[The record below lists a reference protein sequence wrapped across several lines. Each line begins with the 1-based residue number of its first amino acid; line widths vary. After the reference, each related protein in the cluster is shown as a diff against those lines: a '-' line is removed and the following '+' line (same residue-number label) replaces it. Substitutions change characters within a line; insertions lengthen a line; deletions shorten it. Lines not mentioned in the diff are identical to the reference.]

1 MNGEVKFADGFGFVA
16 DGDNAQLYYQNVT
29 VENGTI
35 EDPVELLGNLTFKG
49 TVSVNAAISAY
60 DDADVE
66 FNNYPAGDINALTLA
81 DGAAVTL
88 SDVNLGLGANTV
100 TLGADASLTLDGA
113 LNANAKMYKVVDG
126 ENVYVNAAGQTD
138 AELQAIYDAAKD
150 AYDTELS
157 AWESARDAWLADPAN
172 VDKTEADYIT
182 ETGNAKPVAPVRQEF
197 VQGYRDGSIDMAM
210 WNGSVL
216 TVNKDVE
223 VRSLN
228 LKADAPAEETVFNY
242 TIAGSAELTVTGSIG
257 VEPDLNNVAANV
269 TIDTAVTA
277 EYLGLTGFADTVALN
292 AEFTAKTLVNMGA
305 GNDVLNINAKFTA
318 ATLDMGAGD
327 DVLNINAAGS
337 DISTISNAETVN
349 ISADTTLK
357 TVTGSTRI
365 VVKSGTA
372 SITAEGGIVS
382 YEVQGGTLNGA
393 LSRDIQVV
401 ENASLSGSSTGTIT
415 VAEGKSIAL
424 SNGYSAA
431 AINGTAGGAAE
442 TVTGTNIMVQEA
454 NNVSFDVT
462 GTLTLTGTSY
472 AAEFEVANATIKFNS
487 TASFDSSAWTGAKY
501 DFSAQTTAVTDTA
514 TISDVADWGALFG
527 KFSVDLNTTTDFYSN
542 ASLSGITLDQL
553 AGRADNTVEG
563 SITLGT
569 TTFTAAAGSDD
580 FVNNGKKLALTGT
593 TLGIAS
599 V

>member
-49 TVSVNAAISAY
+49 TVSVNAAISTY

-66 FNNYPAGDINALTLA
+66 FGSVPAGFVNTLTLA

-126 ENVYVNAAGQTD
+126 ENVYVNAVGQTD

-150 AYDTELS
+150 AYDTGLS

-197 VQGYRDGSIDMAM
+197 VQGYAEGSIDMAM

-228 LKADAPAEETVFNY
+228 LTADAPAEETVFNY

-257 VEPDLNNVAANV
+257 VEPGLDYVAANV

-277 EYLGLTGFADTVALN
+277 NYLGLTGYADTVALN
-292 AEFTAKTLVNMGA
+292 AEFTAATLDMGA

-357 TVTGSTRI
+357 MVTGSTRI

-372 SITAEGGIVS
+372 SITAEGDIAS

-442 TVTGTNIMVQEA
+442 TVTGTNITVLEA
-454 NNVSFDVT
+454 NDVSFDVT

-514 TISDVADWGALFG
+514 AISDVADWGALFG

-542 ASLSGITLDQL
+542 ASLSGVTLDQL